1 MDTQI
6 EIEKGIMIMDPIK
19 IDKNIELPP
28 RKTKKKH
35 TRKRVPFYP
44 FAKMDVGDSFFVS
57 EKLKTQK
64 KISAI
69 IAYYGKK
76 FTNKKF
82 VYRTVPNGFR
92 VWRTV

>member
-28 RKTKKKH
+28 RKTKMKH

-44 FAKMDVGDSFFVS
+44 FAKMDVGDSFFVP

-64 KISAI
+64 KVGAI
-69 IAYYGKK
+69 IEYYKKK
-76 FTNKKF
+76 FPNKKF
-82 VYRTVPNGFR
+82 VYRTVPNGSR